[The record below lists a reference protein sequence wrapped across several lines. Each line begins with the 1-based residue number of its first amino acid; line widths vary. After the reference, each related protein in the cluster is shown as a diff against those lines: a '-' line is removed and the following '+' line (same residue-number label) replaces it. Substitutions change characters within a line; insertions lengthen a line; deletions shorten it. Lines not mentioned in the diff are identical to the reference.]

1 MPANPF
7 SAFAGFL
14 GTLIGAGGS
23 IWVLAA
29 CTAGGFAYA
38 ACAASEVLKRMR
50 ALRIDGEYAKSPWRA
65 TRMTT
70 RNFITDDSALL
81 RLFYRA
87 LGAPAFIKIR
97 AVGLG

>member
-1 MPANPF
+1 MYICLTFNNFFYEKEKFF
-7 SAFAGFL
+7 SADVPLFAGFL

-50 ALRIDGEYAKSPWRA
+50 ALRIDGEYAKKSVAGDPH
-65 TRMTT
+65 
-70 RNFITDDSALL
+70 DHQELHH
-81 RLFYRA
+81 
-87 LGAPAFIKIR
+87 
-97 AVGLG
+97 